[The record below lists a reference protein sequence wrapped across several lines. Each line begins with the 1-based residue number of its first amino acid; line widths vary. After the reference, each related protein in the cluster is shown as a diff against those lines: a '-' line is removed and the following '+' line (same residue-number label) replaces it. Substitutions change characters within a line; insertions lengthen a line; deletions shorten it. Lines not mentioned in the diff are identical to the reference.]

1 MTMPRFRT
9 SSAQPE
15 HLMSR
20 LPLAISLSL
29 SIFLVACNSEAPPPA
44 EKPAAAPAAAS
55 PAAPNADEQFADL
68 SKRWLD
74 GSFKLSPVSATQT
87 GDHRYDGDL
96 DDLSAEGRA
105 RGLEFS
111 KGMLAELEKIDRLKL
126 SRENQVDYGMLSN
139 QLRSDIWS
147 TETLQGW
154 AWDPT
159 IYSQIAGGALYTLMA
174 REFAPLPDRLRSA
187 TARMEKLPKL
197 FEQMHA
203 NLDPARVPKI
213 HAETVSKQNKGVLS
227 LVDGLIL
234 PHAKELPDADRQKLE
249 AAVASL
255 RKAVDENQT
264 WLDKTLVP
272 NAKGDFRI
280 GEKLYDAKLA
290 FALNSP
296 LTRQEIRKRADEAL
310 ESTRSRMY
318 AIAQQVL
325 KGKPKAPPTPDN
337 PSEDQKQKAIQAA
350 LELAYAERPARDK
363 VMATA
368 EAALAKTTDFV
379 RTKNL
384 ITPPDAP
391 VKLIAMPE
399 FQRGVALAYCDPP
412 GPLDKGLDTFYAV
425 SPIPDD
431 WTKQQVD
438 SFLRE
443 YNTRSINELTIHE
456 AMPGHYVQLWHSN
469 KYPSV
474 LRAVLYSGS
483 FVEGWAVYAEKVM
496 ADSGYLDNDPLY
508 HLVHLKWDLRSI
520 ANAILDQAI
529 HVDGMSEADAMK
541 LMTVK
546 TFQEEREAAGKWTR
560 ARLTSAQLPTYFVG
574 FEEHQDLR
582 NEAEKRAGDKFDLK
596 AYHDKLLSFGSPPV
610 RYARELMLDEPI
622 D

>member
-1 MTMPRFRT
+1 
-9 SSAQPE
+9 
-15 HLMSR
+15 MSR
-20 LPLAISLSL
+20 SLLILSL
-29 SIFLVACNSEAPPPA
+29 TISALLAGCNSQAPAPA
-44 EKPAAAPAAAS
+44 EKPASAPVAAQ
-55 PAAPNADEQFADL
+55 PAAPKADEQFADL

-74 GSFKLSPVSATQT
+74 GAFKLSPVTATQA
-87 GDHRYDGDL
+87 GDHRFDSEL
-96 DDLSAEGRA
+96 DDLSAEGRR
-105 RGLEFS
+105 RGLDFS
-111 KGMLAELEKIDRLKL
+111 KGILADLQKIDRTQL
-126 SRENQVDYGMLSN
+126 SRANQIDYAILQNQVK
-139 QLRSDIWS
+139 SDIWS

-174 REFAPLPDRLRSA
+174 REFAPIADRLRSA

-197 FEQMHA
+197 FEEMHA
-203 NLDPARVPKI
+203 NLDPSRVPKI
-213 HAETVSKQNKGVLS
+213 HAETVAKQNKGVLS
-227 LVDGLIL
+227 LVDGLIM

-249 AAVASL
+249 AAAATL
-255 RKAVDENQT
+255 KKAVEDNQA

-272 NAKGDFRI
+272 NAKGDFRL
-280 GEKLYDAKLA
+280 GQKLYDEKLA

-296 LTRQEIRKRADEAL
+296 MTREDIRKRAQAAL
-310 ESTRSRMY
+310 ESTRNEMY
-318 AIAQQVL
+318 GIARQVL
-325 KGKPKAPPTPDN
+325 AGKKKAPPTPND
-337 PSEDQKQKAIQAA
+337 PSEGEKQKAIQAA
-350 LELAYAERPARDK
+350 LDLAYAERHARDK
-363 VMATA
+363 VMSTA
-368 EAALAKTTDFV
+368 EDALANATQFV

-384 ITPPDAP
+384 ITLPDAP
-391 VKLIAMPE
+391 VKIIPMPE
-399 FQRGVALAYCDPP
+399 FQRGVALAYCDSP
-412 GPLDKGLDTFYAV
+412 GPLDKNLDTFYAV

-431 WTKQQVD
+431 WTKKQVD

-474 LRAVLYSGS
+474 LRAVLSSGA

-496 ADSGYLDNDPLY
+496 ADSGYLDDDPLY
-508 HLVHLKWDLRSI
+508 HLVHLKWDLRTI

-541 LMTVK
+541 LMTEK

-574 FEEHQDLR
+574 WQEHLDLR
-582 NEAEKRAGDKFDLK
+582 KEVEQREGDKFDLK
-596 AYHDKLLSFGSPPV
+596 AYHDKVLSFGSPPV
-610 RYARELMLDEPI
+610 RYVRELMLDQPI

>member
-1 MTMPRFRT
+1 MPR
-9 SSAQPE
+9 
-15 HLMSR
+15 
-20 LPLAISLSL
+20 LALALSLSL
-29 SIFLVACNSEAPPPA
+29 SIILVACNSEAPPPA
-44 EKPAAAPAAAS
+44 EKPAPAPVAAVPPAPS
-55 PAAPNADEQFADL
+55 ADEVFADL

-74 GSFKLSPVSATQT
+74 GMLKLSPVTATQV
-87 GDHRYDGDL
+87 GDHRFDGDL
-96 DDLSAEGRA
+96 DDLSAEGRQ
-105 RGLEFS
+105 RGLDFS
-111 KGMLAELEKIDRLKL
+111 KGMLAELEKIDRAKL
-126 SRENQVDYGMLSN
+126 SRENQVDYGMLRN

-159 IYSQIAGGALYTLMA
+159 FYSQIAGGALYSLMA
-174 REFAPLPDRLRSA
+174 REFAPLPDRLRAA
-187 TARMEKLPKL
+187 TSRMEKLPAL
-197 FEQMHA
+197 FEEMHA

-213 HAETVSKQNKGVLS
+213 HAETVAKQNKGVLS
-227 LVDGLIL
+227 LVDGLIM
-234 PHAKELPDADRQKLE
+234 PHAKELPDADREKLE
-249 AAVASL
+249 AAAAAL
-255 RKAVDENQT
+255 KKAVEDNQT

-280 GEKLYDAKLA
+280 GEKLYDQKLA

-296 LTRQEIRKRADEAL
+296 LTRQEIRKRAEDAL
-310 ESTRSRMY
+310 ESTRTAMY
-318 AIAQQVL
+318 AIARQVL
-325 KGKPKAPPTPDN
+325 AGKPKAPPTPEN

-363 VMATA
+363 VIETA
-368 EAALAKTTDFV
+368 QSALAKATDFV
-379 RTKNL
+379 RAKNL
-384 ITPPDAP
+384 ITLPDAP
-391 VKLIAMPE
+391 VKVITMPE

-431 WTKQQVD
+431 WTKKQVD

-496 ADSGYLDNDPLY
+496 ADEGYLGGDPLY
-508 HLVHLKWDLRSI
+508 RLIHLKWDLRSI

-529 HVDGMSEADAMK
+529 HVDGMSRDDAMK

-546 TFQEEREAAGKWTR
+546 TFQEEREAAGKWVR
-560 ARLTSAQLPTYFVG
+560 AELTSAQLPTYFVG
-574 FEEHQDLR
+574 WQEHLDLR
-582 NEAEKRAGDKFDLK
+582 KEVEQREGDKFDLK
-596 AYHDKLLSFGSPPV
+596 AYHDKVLSFGSPPV
-610 RYARELMLDEPI
+610 RYVRELMLDQPI

>member
-1 MTMPRFRT
+1 MPR
-9 SSAQPE
+9 
-15 HLMSR
+15 
-20 LPLAISLSL
+20 PLHVLSLSL
-29 SIFLVACNSEAPPPA
+29 VLLLAACNSEAPPPQA
-44 EKPAAAPAAAS
+44 EKAAPAAAAQ
-55 PAAPNADEQFADL
+55 PAVPSADEKFADL

-74 GSFKLSPVSATQT
+74 GSFKLSPVSATQI
-87 GDHRYDGDL
+87 GDHRFDGDL
-96 DDLSAEGRA
+96 DDLSADGRQ
-105 RGLEFS
+105 RGLDFS
-111 KGMLAELEKIDRLKL
+111 KGMLADLDKIDRSKL
-126 SRENQVDYGMLSN
+126 SRENQVDYGMLKN

-174 REFAPLPDRLRSA
+174 REFAPMPDRLRSA

-203 NLDPARVPKI
+203 NLDLARVPKI

-227 LVDGLIL
+227 LVDGLIM
-234 PHAKELPDADRQKLE
+234 PHAGELPAEDKQKLD
-249 AAVASL
+249 AAVAAL

-296 LTRQEIRKRADEAL
+296 LSRQEIRKRAEAAL
-310 ESTRSRMY
+310 ESTRNEMY
-318 AIAQQVL
+318 GIARQVL
-325 KGKPKAPPTPDN
+325 AGKPKAPPLPDN
-337 PSEDQKQKAIQAA
+337 PSEDQKQAAIQAA
-350 LELAYAERPARDK
+350 LELAYADRPARDK

-368 EAALAKTTDFV
+368 EAALAKATDFV
-379 RTKNL
+379 REKNL
-384 ITPPDAP
+384 ITLPDAP
-391 VKLIAMPE
+391 VKVIPMPE

-431 WTKQQVD
+431 WTKKQVD

-496 ADSGYLDNDPLY
+496 ADQGYLDNDPLY
-508 HLVHLKWDLRSI
+508 HLIHLKWDLRQIS
-520 ANAILDQAI
+520 NAILDQAI

-541 LMTVK
+541 MMTVK

-574 FEEHQDLR
+574 WQEHLDLR
-582 NEAEKRAGDKFDLK
+582 AEAQKRDGDKFDLK

-610 RYARELMLDEPI
+610 RYARELMLDQPI

>member
-1 MTMPRFRT
+1 
-9 SSAQPE
+9 
-15 HLMSR
+15 MSR
-20 LPLAISLSL
+20 SLLALSLAISVV
-29 SIFLVACNSEAPPPA
+29 LVGCNAQAPQPA
-44 EKPAAAPAAAS
+44 EKPAPPAAAQA
-55 PAAPNADEQFADL
+55 PAPDFDGQFADL
-68 SKRWLD
+68 SRRWLD
-74 GSFKLSPVSATQT
+74 GAFKLSPVSATQA
-87 GDHRYDGDL
+87 GDHRFDAEI
-96 DDLSAEGRA
+96 DDLSAEGRR
-105 RGLEFS
+105 RGLDFS
-111 KGMLAELEKIDRLKL
+111 KGMLAELGKIDRARL
-126 SRENQVDYGMLSN
+126 SRENQIDYAILLN
-139 QLRSDIWS
+139 QVKSDIWN

-174 REFAPLPDRLRSA
+174 REFAPLPDRLRAA

-203 NLDPARVPKI
+203 NLDPNRVPKI
-213 HAETVSKQNKGVLS
+213 HAETVAKQNKGVLS
-227 LVDGLIL
+227 LVDGLIM

-249 AAVASL
+249 AAAATL
-255 RKAVDENQT
+255 KKAVEDNQA

-272 NAKGDFRI
+272 NAKGDFRL
-280 GEKLYDAKLA
+280 GQKLYDEKLA

-296 LTRQEIRKRADEAL
+296 LGREEIRTRAEAAL
-310 ESTRSRMY
+310 ESTRNEMY
-318 AIAQQVL
+318 GIARHVL
-325 KGKPKAPPTPDN
+325 AGKKKAPPTPEN

-350 LELAYAERPARDK
+350 LELAYAEHPARDK
-363 VMATA
+363 VMSTA
-368 EAALAKTTDFV
+368 EAALAKATDFV
-379 RTKNL
+379 RAKNL
-384 ITPPDAP
+384 ITLPDAP
-391 VKLIAMPE
+391 VKLIPMPE
-399 FQRGVALAYCDPP
+399 FQRGVALAYCDSP
-412 GPLDKGLDTFYAV
+412 GPLDKNLDTFYAV

-431 WTKQQVD
+431 WTTKQVD

-474 LRAVLYSGS
+474 LRAVLSSGA

-496 ADSGYLDNDPLY
+496 ADSGYLDDDPLY

-541 LMTVK
+541 LMTEK

-574 FEEHQDLR
+574 WQEHMDLR
-582 NEAEKRAGDKFDLK
+582 KEVEKREGDTFDLK
-596 AYHDKLLSFGSPPV
+596 AYHDKVLSFGSPPV
-610 RYARELMLDEPI
+610 RYVRELMLDQPI
-622 D
+622 E

>member
-1 MTMPRFRT
+1 
-9 SSAQPE
+9 
-15 HLMSR
+15 MSR
-20 LPLAISLSL
+20 SLLALSLSL
-29 SIFLVACNSEAPPPA
+29 SILLVGCNSETPPPA
-44 EKPAAAPAAAS
+44 EKPAPALVAAQPPAPS
-55 PAAPNADEQFADL
+55 ADEVFADL
-68 SKRWLD
+68 SRRWLD
-74 GSFKLSPVSATQT
+74 GMLKLSPVTATQV
-87 GDHRYDGDL
+87 GDHRYDAEL
-96 DDLSAEGRA
+96 DDLSAEGRQ
-105 RGLEFS
+105 RGLDFS
-111 KGMLAELEKIDRLKL
+111 KSMLAELEKIDRAKL
-126 SRENQVDYGMLSN
+126 SRENQVDYGMLRN

-159 IYSQIAGGALYTLMA
+159 FYSQIAGGSLYSLMA

-187 TARMEKLPKL
+187 TSRMEKLPTL
-197 FEQMHA
+197 FEEMHA

-213 HAETVSKQNKGVLS
+213 HAETVAKQNKGVLS
-227 LVDGLIL
+227 LVDGLIM
-234 PHAKELPDADRQKLE
+234 PHAKDLPDADRAKLE
-249 AAVASL
+249 AAAATL
-255 RKAVDENQT
+255 KKAVEDNQT

-280 GEKLYDAKLA
+280 GEKLYDQKLA

-296 LTRQEIRKRADEAL
+296 LTRQEIRKRAEDAL
-310 ESTRSRMY
+310 ESTRTAMY
-318 AIAQQVL
+318 AIAREVL
-325 KGKPKAPPTPDN
+325 AGKPKAPPTPEN

-363 VMATA
+363 VIETA
-368 EAALAKTTDFV
+368 QSALANATDFV
-379 RTKNL
+379 RAKNL
-384 ITPPDAP
+384 ITLPDAP
-391 VKLIAMPE
+391 VKVITMPE

-496 ADSGYLDNDPLY
+496 ADEGYLDGDPLY
-508 HLVHLKWDLRSI
+508 RLIHLKWDLRTI

-529 HVDGMSEADAMK
+529 HVDGMSRDDAMK

-546 TFQEEREAAGKWTR
+546 TFQEEREAAGKWVR
-560 ARLTSAQLPTYFVG
+560 AELTSAQLPTYFVG
-574 FEEHQDLR
+574 WQEHLDLR
-582 NEAEKRAGDKFDLK
+582 KEVEQREGDKFDLK
-596 AYHDKLLSFGSPPV
+596 AYHDKVLSFGSPPV
-610 RYARELMLDEPI
+610 RYVRELMLDEPI

>member
-1 MTMPRFRT
+1 MPRT
-9 SSAQPE
+9 L
-15 HLMSR
+15 HVL
-20 LPLAISLSL
+20 SLSL
-29 SIFLVACNSEAPPPA
+29 VLLLAACNSEAPPPQA
-44 EKPAAAPAAAS
+44 EKAAPAAAAQ
-55 PAAPNADEQFADL
+55 PAVPSADEQFADL

-74 GSFKLSPVSATQT
+74 GSFKLSPVSATQI
-87 GDHRYDGDL
+87 GDHRFDGDL
-96 DDLSAEGRA
+96 DDLSADGRQ
-105 RGLEFS
+105 RGLDFS
-111 KGMLAELEKIDRLKL
+111 KGMLAELDKIDRAKL
-126 SRENQVDYGMLSN
+126 SRENQVDYGMLKN

-174 REFAPLPDRLRSA
+174 REFAPMPDRLRSA

-203 NLDPARVPKI
+203 NLDLARVPKI

-227 LVDGLIL
+227 LVDGLIM
-234 PHAKELPDADRQKLE
+234 PHAGELPAEDKQKLD
-249 AAVASL
+249 AAVAAL
-255 RKAVDENQT
+255 RKSVDENQI

-296 LTRQEIRKRADEAL
+296 LSRQEIRKRAEAAL
-310 ESTRSRMY
+310 ESTRNEMY
-318 AIAQQVL
+318 GIARQVL
-325 KGKPKAPPTPDN
+325 AGKPKAPPLPDN
-337 PSEDQKQKAIQAA
+337 PSEDQKQAAIQDA
-350 LELAYAERPARDK
+350 LELAYADRPARDK

-368 EAALAKTTDFV
+368 EAALAKATDFV
-379 RTKNL
+379 REKNL
-384 ITPPDAP
+384 ITLPDAP
-391 VKLIAMPE
+391 VKVIPMPE

-431 WTKQQVD
+431 WTKKQVD

-496 ADSGYLDNDPLY
+496 ADQGYLDNDPLY
-508 HLVHLKWDLRSI
+508 HLIHLKWDLRQIS
-520 ANAILDQAI
+520 NAILDQAI

-541 LMTVK
+541 MMTVK

-574 FEEHQDLR
+574 WQEHLDLR
-582 NEAEKRAGDKFDLK
+582 AEAQKRDGDKFDLK

-610 RYARELMLDEPI
+610 RYARELMLDQPI

>member
-1 MTMPRFRT
+1 MPR
-9 SSAQPE
+9 SL
-15 HLMSR
+15 HV
-20 LPLAISLSL
+20 LSL
-29 SIFLVACNSEAPPPA
+29 SIAFLLVACNSEAPPAGKAAP
-44 EKPAAAPAAAS
+44 PAASAQP
-55 PAAPNADEQFADL
+55 PAPNADQLFADL

-74 GSFKLSPVSATQT
+74 GTFKLNPVNATQA
-87 GDHRYDGDL
+87 GDHRFDGEI
-96 DDLSAEGRA
+96 DDLSAEGRQ
-105 RGLEFS
+105 RGLDFS
-111 KGMLAELEKIDRLKL
+111 KSMLADLAKIDRTKL
-126 SRENQVDYGMLSN
+126 SRENQIDYAMLSN
-139 QLRSDIWS
+139 QVRSDIWAV
-147 TETLQGW
+147 ETLQGW

-159 IYSQIAGGALYTLMA
+159 IYSQLAGGALYTLMA
-174 REFAPLPDRLRSA
+174 REFAPMPERLRSA

-197 FEQMHA
+197 FEEMHA
-203 NLDPARVPKI
+203 NLDPNRVPKI

-227 LVDGLIL
+227 LVDGLIM
-234 PHAKELPDADRQKLE
+234 PHAGDLPDADRQKLE
-249 AAVASL
+249 GAVGAL

-296 LTRQEIRKRADEAL
+296 MSRQEIRKRAEAAL
-310 ESTRSRMY
+310 ESTRNEMY
-318 AIAQQVL
+318 GIARQVL
-325 KGKPKAPPTPDN
+325 AGKPKAPPTPEN
-337 PSEDQKQKAIQAA
+337 PSEEQKQKAIQAA
-350 LELAYAERPARDK
+350 LELAYADRPARDK
-363 VMATA
+363 VMPTA
-368 EAALAKTTDFV
+368 EAALAKATEFV
-379 RTKNL
+379 RTKGL
-384 ITPPDAP
+384 ITLPDAP
-391 VKLIAMPE
+391 VKIIPMPE
-399 FQRGVALAYCDPP
+399 FQRGVALAYCDSP
-412 GPLDKGLDTFYAV
+412 GPLDKNLDTFYAV

-474 LRAVLYSGS
+474 LRAILSSGA

-496 ADSGYLDNDPLY
+496 ADEGYLDNDLLY
-508 HLVHLKWDLRSI
+508 RLVHLKWDLRSI

-529 HVDGMSEADAMK
+529 HVDGMSEQDAMK

-546 TFQEEREAAGKWTR
+546 TFQQEREAAGKWTR

-574 FEEHQDLR
+574 WQEHLDLR
-582 NEAEKRAGDKFDLK
+582 KEAEKRAGEKFDLK

-610 RYARELMLDEPI
+610 RYAREMMLDEPI

>member
-1 MTMPRFRT
+1 
-9 SSAQPE
+9 
-15 HLMSR
+15 MSR
-20 LPLAISLSL
+20 SLLALSLAISVM
-29 SIFLVACNSEAPPPA
+29 LVGCNAQAPQPA
-44 EKPAAAPAAAS
+44 EKPAPPAVVQAPA
-55 PAAPNADEQFADL
+55 PDFDGQFADL

-74 GSFKLSPVSATQT
+74 GAFRLSPVSATQA
-87 GDHRYDGDL
+87 GDHRFDAEL
-96 DDLSAEGRA
+96 DDLSAEGRQ
-105 RGLEFS
+105 RGLDFS
-111 KGMLAELEKIDRLKL
+111 KGMLAELGKIDRARL
-126 SRENQVDYGMLSN
+126 SRENQIDYAILLN
-139 QLRSDIWS
+139 QVKSDIWN

-174 REFAPLPDRLRSA
+174 REFAPLPDRLRAA

-203 NLDPARVPKI
+203 NLDPNRVPKI
-213 HAETVSKQNKGVLS
+213 HAETVAKQNKGVLS
-227 LVDGLIL
+227 LVDGLIM
-234 PHAKELPDADRQKLE
+234 PHAKELPDADRQTLE
-249 AAVASL
+249 AAASTL
-255 RKAVDENQT
+255 KKAVEDNQA

-272 NAKGDFRI
+272 NAKGDFRL
-280 GEKLYDAKLA
+280 GQKLYDEKLA

-296 LTRQEIRKRADEAL
+296 LGREEIRTRAEAAL
-310 ESTRSRMY
+310 ESTRNEMY
-318 AIAQQVL
+318 GIARHVL
-325 KGKPKAPPTPDN
+325 AGKKKAPPTPEN

-350 LELAYAERPARDK
+350 LELAYAEHPARDK
-363 VMATA
+363 VMSTA
-368 EAALAKTTDFV
+368 EAALAKATDFV
-379 RTKNL
+379 RAKNL
-384 ITPPDAP
+384 ITLPDSP
-391 VKLIAMPE
+391 VKLIPMPE
-399 FQRGVALAYCDPP
+399 FQRGVALAYCDSP
-412 GPLDKGLDTFYAV
+412 GPLDKNLDTFYAV

-431 WTKQQVD
+431 WTTKQVD

-474 LRAVLYSGS
+474 LRAVLSSGA

-496 ADSGYLDNDPLY
+496 ADSGYLDDDPLY

-541 LMTVK
+541 LMTEK

-574 FEEHQDLR
+574 WQEHMDLR
-582 NEAEKRAGDKFDLK
+582 KEVEKREGDTFDLK
-596 AYHDKLLSFGSPPV
+596 AYHDKVLSFGSPPV
-610 RYARELMLDEPI
+610 RYVRELMLDQPI
-622 D
+622 E